1 MADKGGREDRV
12 DMGDMAKEDRVEG
25 QEDRDSMGSSSNS
38 LTYCHSL
45 AQCNQTVPAHFGNIH

>member
-1 MADKGGREDRV
+1 MADKEGREDRE
-12 DMGDMAKEDRVEG
+12 DMGDMAKEDMEEA
-25 QEDRDSMGSSSNS
+25 QEDRDSMGSSNS

>member
-1 MADKGGREDRV
+1 MEDK
-12 DMGDMAKEDRVEG
+12 GDMAKEDMEEA
-25 QEDRDSMGSSSNS
+25 QEDRDSMGSSNS